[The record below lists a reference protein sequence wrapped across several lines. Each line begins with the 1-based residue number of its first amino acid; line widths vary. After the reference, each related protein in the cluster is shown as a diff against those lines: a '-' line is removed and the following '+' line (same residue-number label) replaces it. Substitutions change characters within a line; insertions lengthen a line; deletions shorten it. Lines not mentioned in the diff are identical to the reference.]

1 MDLIDREQAIEE
13 IYRKVSEQESNA
25 IQGEDLDVGVIVG
38 LKMAVRIIKD
48 QPSAEKTGKW
58 FSVSERLPEHGQEVL
73 CACRA
78 GIYEVLKYV
87 DGISGPWY
95 KDSRHVYMKGFVTHW
110 MPLPEPPAGAALPA
124 VFRREVE

>member
-58 FSVSERLPEHGQEVL
+58 RDYPIADGCLQCSNCGVL
-73 CACRA
+73 RM
-78 GIYEVLKYV
+78 G
-87 DGISGPWY
+87 
-95 KDSRHVYMKGFVTHW
+95 
-110 MPLPEPPAGAALPA
+110 EPSNYCPNCGA
-124 VFRREVE
+124 RME